1 MEQQKHI
8 YCIVYVILAK
18 STDTEPFVQ
27 ARLYTPYFL
36 YNSPPIA
43 PKNANVYELKI
54 HPRLPNQRDNSHHSH
69 HAQGLIN
76 KA

>member
-8 YCIVYVILAK
+8 YCMIHVILAK

-36 YNSPPIA
+36 YNVPPIA
-43 PKNANVYELKI
+43 PENANSVSSKFILVFQIREITLITLITLK
-54 HPRLPNQRDNSHHSH
+54 
-69 HAQGLIN
+69 G
-76 KA
+76 